1 MILFEIIDHVDNGA
15 SWFGKILDIQFATA
29 GRICRRDDE
38 KPLVFGE
45 VPTDIPPRGTRT
57 AKDEGIFAL
66 RGLQFMEEKLV
77 LIGHARKGTPF
88 LRLFITTVI
97 QPLID
102 RKSTRLNS
110 SH

>member
-77 LIGHARKGTPF
+77 LIGHARKGTP
-88 LRLFITTVI
+88 RSEERRVGKECVGTC
-97 QPLID
+97 
-102 RKSTRLNS
+102 RSRWS
-110 SH
+110 SYT